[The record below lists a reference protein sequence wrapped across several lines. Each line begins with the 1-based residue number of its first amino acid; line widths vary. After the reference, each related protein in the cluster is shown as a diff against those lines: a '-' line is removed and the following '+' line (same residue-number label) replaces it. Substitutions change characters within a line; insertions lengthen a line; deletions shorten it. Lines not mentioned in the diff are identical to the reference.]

1 MQIGGSIT
9 TIERLRRGCRIRDP
23 DSLWTNFA
31 RVVGTLNLFNAFA
44 AQWLASRLPCQRFV
58 SQLTM
63 RCA

>member
-31 RVVGTLNLFNAFA
+31 RVEFNEAGKQYSENETKQFGSK
-44 AQWLASRLPCQRFV
+44 LRD
-58 SQLTM
+58 
-63 RCA
+63 